1 MKDIDGDRRER
12 HGGGAPALPPA
23 PELALLLREA
33 TERLARELAQPSA
46 QAPDWSPIGWR
57 VAMAAAVIHGIA
69 GLLDERLRWR
79 GPPVW
84 QAFLTGQRQ
93 HLRLREERIRDTLR
107 RIDAEALRDGLP
119 VIGLKGSALLG
130 LRAYAPGLRPMADI
144 DLLVRPED
152 RLPALRM
159 LARLGYRPEV
169 DSGRHLT
176 LLPASYVPGSAVH
189 FGEHADQVIKIE
201 LHSRV
206 AEPLPVRAVDI
217 TARILTPSA
226 APGLRPYPDLVALMR
241 HLVLH
246 TAGNMRTHTL
256 RLVQLHDLALMAERL
271 SERDWQAL
279 AGGEGEGDDEGEGEQ
294 GDPAWWALPPLRL
307 AQRQFPV
314 GALSEHRLH
323 AFERGCPPWLRRHA
337 QRTAVTDLSLA
348 RLFIPALPGLV
359 WSRHPVDALRLMRD
373 RAWPGR
379 VALDRMRSVRDSQSW
394 LRDDAW
400 SQRSRV
406 GRMASWLID
415 TPPSP
420 AARFSVRQALAYRE
434 P

>member
-93 HLRLREERIRDTLR
+93 HLRQREERIRDTPR

-159 LARLGYRPEV
+159 LARLG
-169 DSGRHLT
+169 
-176 LLPASYVPGSAVH
+176 LPAGGRLRPPPDAAARVVRSGLGRPFRRARRSGDQDRIAQPRRRAAAGARRRH
-189 FGEHADQVIKIE
+189 HGAD
-201 LHSRV
+201 
-206 AEPLPVRAVDI
+206 P
-217 TARILTPSA
+217 TPSA

-256 RLVQLHDLALMAERL
+256 RLVQLHDLGADGRTALGAG
-271 SERDWQAL
+271 L
-279 AGGEGEGDDEGEGEQ
+279 AGAGR
-294 GDPAWWALPPLRL
+294 W
-307 AQRQFPV
+307 
-314 GALSEHRLH
+314 
-323 AFERGCPPWLRRHA
+323 RR
-337 QRTAVTDLSLA
+337 
-348 RLFIPALPGLV
+348 
-359 WSRHPVDALRLMRD
+359 
-373 RAWPGR
+373 
-379 VALDRMRSVRDSQSW
+379 
-394 LRDDAW
+394 
-400 SQRSRV
+400 
-406 GRMASWLID
+406 
-415 TPPSP
+415 
-420 AARFSVRQALAYRE
+420 
-434 P
+434 